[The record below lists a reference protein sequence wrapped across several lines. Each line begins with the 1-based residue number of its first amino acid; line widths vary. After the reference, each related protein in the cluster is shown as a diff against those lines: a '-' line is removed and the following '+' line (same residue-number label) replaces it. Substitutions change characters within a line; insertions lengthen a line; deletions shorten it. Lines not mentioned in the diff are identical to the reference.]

1 MFSSLM
7 QSMICAACW
16 STTRKMYHSLR
27 RILRWNLSEKLLNFI
42 NVIIRWSPVMAGS
55 AVGDHGEYEIDEQDA
70 VVQPERDEDNEPGPT
85 NPLVQPQ
92 HEQDEEHEADE
103 PGEERPVQHRHLSRC
118 LLVLLLLR

>member
-1 MFSSLM
+1 
-7 QSMICAACW
+7 
-16 STTRKMYHSLR
+16 
-27 RILRWNLSEKLLNFI
+27 
-42 NVIIRWSPVMAGS
+42 MAGP
-55 AVGDHGEYEIDEQDA
+55 AVGNHGEYEIDEQDA

-103 PGEERPVQHRHLSRC
+103 PGEESPVQHRHLSRC